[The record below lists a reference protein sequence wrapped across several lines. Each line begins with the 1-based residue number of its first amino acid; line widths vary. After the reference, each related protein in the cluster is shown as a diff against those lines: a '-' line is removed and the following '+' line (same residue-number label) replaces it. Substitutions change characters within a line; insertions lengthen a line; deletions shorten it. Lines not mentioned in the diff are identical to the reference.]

1 MCSVVILFRPGHEW
15 PVLLAANRDEMIDRS
30 WRAPGRHW
38 PGRPEL
44 VGGLDELAGG
54 SWLGLRDDGPVAG
67 VLNRMNTLGP
77 AAGMASRGTLVL
89 DALSHAD
96 AAAAAEALGR
106 LDPARYRPFNMV
118 IADGRDAFWLR
129 HLGPE
134 EGKERVE
141 VMALPPGLSMITAH
155 DRNDVSSPRI
165 RRFLPR
171 FEAALPPDPH
181 IGDWSSWTR
190 LLESRDHAPEDG
202 PGAAMTVVMES
213 GFGTVSGSLIALPPR
228 RRPPSPI
235 WLFAAGR
242 PGEAPYLP
250 VAL

>member
-1 MCSVVILFRPGHEW
+1 MCSVVILVRPGHDW
-15 PVLLAANRDEMIDRS
+15 PVLLAANRDEMIDRP

-38 PGRPEL
+38 PEQPDV

-54 SWLGLRDDGPVAG
+54 SWLGLSDGGLAAG

-77 AAGMASRGTLVL
+77 AAGMASRGGLVL
-89 DALSHAD
+89 KALEHAD
-96 AAAAAEALGR
+96 AAGAAEALGR

-118 IADGRDAFWLR
+118 IADARDAFWLR

-134 EGKERVE
+134 EGKARIE
-141 VMALPPGLSMITAH
+141 VMALPPVVSIVTAH
-155 DRNDVSSPRI
+155 DRNDLSSPRI

-171 FEAALPPDPH
+171 FEAAAPPDPTA
-181 IGDWSSWTR
+181 GDWSSWTR
-190 LLESRDHAPEDG
+190 LLESRDHAPEEG
-202 PGAAMTVVMES
+202 PGAAMTVVMEG
-213 GFGTVSGSLIALPPR
+213 GFGTVSGSLIGLPR
-228 RRPPSPI
+228 QRAQKAV

-242 PGEAPYLP
+242 PGEVPYLP